1 MLGGIQA
8 RKRNHL
14 LSIDAVIAPARAGA
28 EQAAEKVT
36 NAEKP
41 ILGG

>member
-1 MLGGIQA
+1 
-8 RKRNHL
+8 
-14 LSIDAVIAPARAGA
+14 VIAPARAGA